1 MYIGIDKSVCEE
13 IAEANNS
20 VDYGNDCPY
29 KNSRPHFPGGLWKSI
44 SDAKKAISRCDPNS
58 LGRTLH
64 IIQDFYSH
72 VYGHPFGYNWNPPF
86 HTTPI
91 TDYIEYNK
99 DEIARASKM
108 TRMLLQE
115 YASRCGYTCK

>member
-1 MYIGIDKSVCEE
+1 MFISPSLLPQYIEDKYKYSYNRPTIIIDPSGWWGELVHYYTTKNICMYIGIDKSVCEE

-58 LGRTLH
+58 LGACRGTAP
-64 IIQDFYSH
+64 
-72 VYGHPFGYNWNPPF
+72 GHN
-86 HTTPI
+86 
-91 TDYIEYNK
+91 
-99 DEIARASKM
+99 
-108 TRMLLQE
+108 ML
-115 YASRCGYTCK
+115 